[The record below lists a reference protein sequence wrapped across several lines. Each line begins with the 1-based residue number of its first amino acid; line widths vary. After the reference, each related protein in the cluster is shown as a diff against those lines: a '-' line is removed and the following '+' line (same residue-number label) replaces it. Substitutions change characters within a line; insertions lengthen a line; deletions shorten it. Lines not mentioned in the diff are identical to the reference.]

1 MTAVQPPA
9 VVRVG
14 VPSTITPEYLQVRRD
29 CGEHFPIVDRE
40 ACTLAYHGEI
50 IGVRLV
56 HFGVG
61 LTDDLAF
68 EQLGDSDWWVLPLA
82 VPPGSRIEYK
92 LEVVDSFGTH
102 LIPDPLN
109 RIEAANPFG
118 VNSVCAAHG
127 YAEPAWTQYD
137 EAVPTG
143 QLVEWVSESA
153 ALARTARACV
163 YLPASFTDEPETPYP
178 LMIVLDGGD
187 YLRYASAATVLDNLI
202 HRGDLPPIVAA
213 FSDPGERLVEYADDP
228 RQHRHLIDELVP
240 GLEAR
245 FPLAAN
251 PAGRC
256 VMGSSFGAV
265 ASLAVAR
272 AAPGFFGRLLLQSG
286 SFAGAGAGC
295 RSRPE
300 RLWRPVREFV
310 RGFLADPA
318 PVAERVFVTCGAY
331 ESLICENRA
340 FVSVLAATGMNVRFV
355 ENLDGHTWV
364 CWRDGLG
371 EALPWLFTRAV

>member
-1 MTAVQPPA
+1 VTAVQPPA
-9 VVRVG
+9 IVRVG
-14 VPSTITPEYLQVRRD
+14 VPSTITPEQLQQRRD
-29 CGEHFPIVDRE
+29 CGEPFPIVDRE
-40 ACTLAYHGEI
+40 ACIFAHQGEI

-109 RIEAANPFG
+109 RNEAANPFG

-137 EAVPTG
+137 ETVPRG
-143 QLVEWVSESA
+143 QLVEWVTESA

-228 RQHRHLIDELVP
+228 RNHRHLIDEFVP
-240 GLEAR
+240 GLEAQ

-265 ASLAVAR
+265 ASLAVAS

-286 SFAGAGAGC
+286 SFAGAGVGC

-310 RGFLADPA
+310 QAFLAEPA

-364 CWRDGLG
+364 CWRDGIG
-371 EALPWLFTRAV
+371 EALPWLFTPAV

>member
-14 VPSTITPEYLQVRRD
+14 VPSTITPEHLQQRRD

-40 ACTLAYHGEI
+40 ACTFAHHGEI

-109 RIEAANPFG
+109 RNQAANPFG

-178 LMIVLDGGD
+178 VMIVLDGGD

-228 RQHRHLIDELVP
+228 RHHRHLIDELVP

-265 ASLAVAR
+265 AALAVAR
-272 AAPGFFGRLLLQSG
+272 SAPGFFGRLLLQSG

-310 RGFLADPA
+310 QAFLAEPA

>member
-1 MTAVQPPA
+1 VTAVQPPA

-14 VPSTITPEYLQVRRD
+14 VPSTITPQHLEERRAH
-29 CGEHFPIVDRE
+29 GEPFPIVDRE
-40 ACTLAYHGEI
+40 ACTFALHGEV

-61 LTDDLAF
+61 LTDDLGF
-68 EQLGDSDWWVLPLA
+68 EQLGESDWWLLSLA

-92 LEVVDSFGTH
+92 LEVVDSFGTQ

-109 RIEAANPFG
+109 PDQAANPFG
-118 VNSVCAAHG
+118 VNSVCAAYG
-127 YAEPAWTQYD
+127 YAAPAWTQFD
-137 EAVPTG
+137 ESVRAG
-143 QLVEWVSESA
+143 QLVEWTRDSV
-153 ALARTARACV
+153 ALGRAARTWV
-163 YLPASFTDEPETPYP
+163 YLPAGFTDHPETPYP
-178 LMIVLDGGD
+178 AMIVLDGGD

-213 FSDPGERLVEYADDP
+213 FSDPGERLIEYADDP
-228 RQHRHLIDELVP
+228 RHHRHLIEELVP
-240 GLEAR
+240 ELEAQ

-265 ASLAVAR
+265 AALAVAR
-272 AAPGFFGRLLLQSG
+272 AAPGFFGCLLLQSG
-286 SFAGAGAGC
+286 SFAGAGEGC
-295 RSRPE
+295 RPRPE
-300 RLWRPVREFV
+300 RLWRPVRQFV
-310 RGFLADPA
+310 LAFLAEPA
-318 PVAERVFVTCGAY
+318 AVAERVFVTCGAY

-340 FVSVLAATGMNVRFV
+340 FVSVLAATGMNVRFM

-364 CWRDGLG
+364 CWRDGIG
-371 EALPWLFTRAV
+371 EALPWLFTTTV